1 MHRKEKKI
9 KHDEI
14 DTKLLSVAW
23 QSRAEEESDEN

>member
-1 MHRKEKKI
+1 MKTSDVQKRKES

-23 QSRAEEESDEN
+23 